1 MCSVQP
7 VVAIYVKRGGK
18 LYLDRVSVYNVQS
31 HKLQWRSRKV
41 VSLVDLLPPKS
52 YVRRG
57 APTILKSSY
66 WYQKSTRA
74 ECVCN

>member
-31 HKLQWRSRKV
+31 HKLLWRSRKV
-41 VSLVDLLPPKS
+41 VSLVDLLPPK
-52 YVRRG
+52 
-57 APTILKSSY
+57 A
-66 WYQKSTRA
+66 
-74 ECVCN
+74 